1 METWRSDATGASI
14 PGGEEIAMPIGTGYQ
29 VAKYR
34 VKLFGAF
41 VLTAPDGRR
50 LPVTSKKGVAMLGLL
65 ATARGGERWRSWIQE
80 KLWGS
85 RELPQAQ
92 SSLRREL
99 HEIRTIGNDVGVPLI
114 EANRRVVRLVLDNV
128 DVDVRSNPE
137 SLLRNQ
143 EFLEGINV
151 VGEEG
156 FEEWLDIA
164 RGKFRRL
171 RSVGGG
177 ASMAVATSYIPFA
190 TVISSFSV

>member
-1 METWRSDATGASI
+1 
-14 PGGEEIAMPIGTGYQ
+14 MPAGTGHQ
-29 VAKYR
+29 SAKYR

-50 LPVTSKKGVAMLGLL
+50 LRVTSKKGVALLGLL

-99 HEIRTIGNDVGVPLI
+99 HEMRTIGIDVGIPLI

-128 DVDVRSNPE
+128 DVDIRRRPG

-164 RGKFRRL
+164 RGNFRKL
-171 RSVGGG
+171 RSFGGE
-177 ASMAVATSYIPFA
+177 ASMVVAATSCIRLA
-190 TVISSFSV
+190 TDIANLAA

>member
-1 METWRSDATGASI
+1 
-14 PGGEEIAMPIGTGYQ
+14 
-29 VAKYR
+29 
-34 VKLFGAF
+34 
-41 VLTAPDGRR
+41 
-50 LPVTSKKGVAMLGLL
+50 MLGLL

-99 HEIRTIGNDVGVPLI
+99 HEIRTIGNDVGIPLI

-128 DVDVRSNPE
+128 DVDVRSDPG

-164 RGKFRRL
+164 RGKFRKL

-190 TVISSFSV
+190 TVISGFAV